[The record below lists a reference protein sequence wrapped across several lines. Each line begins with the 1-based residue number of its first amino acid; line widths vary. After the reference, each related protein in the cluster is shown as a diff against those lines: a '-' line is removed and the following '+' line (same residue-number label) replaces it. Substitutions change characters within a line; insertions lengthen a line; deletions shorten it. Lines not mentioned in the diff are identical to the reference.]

1 MKSVEHR
8 KLIYALVEKLLGR
21 ELTKEEHEELKT
33 LLTAMNHDATKDLLS
48 SNASMKAKLK
58 PMGKSLWNLL
68 HGKGGIAVD
77 ELKFLRDALE
87 LTDEDLKPKEKKE
100 KPAPTS

>member
-8 KLIYALVEKLLGR
+8 KLIYSLVEKLLGR

-33 LLTAMNHDATKDLLS
+33 LLTSMNHDATKDLIT
-48 SNASMKAKLK
+48 SNARMSAKLK

-68 HGKGGIAVD
+68 HNKGTLPE

-100 KPAPTS
+100 PAPKS